1 MEQKVIKEIVQEYRQ
16 KGFGISEQEVEKVL
30 LFSKRKIGMM
40 NLPDPEQYLELLFQ
54 DELKNYIYR
63 NVVNTISL
71 QRIAGKGCG
80 KCAAR
85 VL

>member
-1 MEQKVIKEIVQEYRQ
+1 MEQKEIKEIVQEYRQ
-16 KGFGISEQEVEKVL
+16 KGFGISDQEAEKIL
-30 LFSKRKIGMM
+30 LFSERKIGMM

-63 NVVNTISL
+63 NIVNAISL
-71 QRIAGKGCG
+71 QRIVEKWCG
-80 KCAAR
+80 KCVAC